1 MTPPA
6 WPIDD
11 LDLAA
16 YLERIGYDG
25 PLTPDLETLTSLSGA
40 HIAAIPFENLDI
52 LLGRGIS
59 VALADVQDK
68 LVTQRRGGY
77 CYEHN
82 TLFGAVLQTIGFS
95 VVRLLARTGDP
106 LESPR
111 PRSHMVLKVN
121 DEFLADVG
129 FGNGL
134 LAPLHLR
141 ADGPHRQG
149 AWEYELVTGPDGGW
163 RVRDLRA
170 GITIQTFTEEPQY
183 PVDIE
188 SANFYT
194 ARSAKSP
201 FTRRII
207 AMHKDAAQVRSLIG
221 RVFSVERPGEPSDRR
236 QITEDELG
244 GILGDEFGLRFSD
257 AEIKSLLSYGDEVL
271 RDR

>member
-11 LDLAA
+11 LDLTA
-16 YLERIGYDG
+16 YLARVGYDG
-25 PLTPDLETLTSLSGA
+25 PLSPDLETLTALSRA

-82 TLFGAVLQTIGFS
+82 TLFGAVLQSIGFP

-111 PRSHMVLKVN
+111 PRSHMVLIVN
-121 DEFLADVG
+121 GEFLADVG

-134 LAPLHLR
+134 LAPLRLR

-149 AWEYELVTGPDGGW
+149 AWEYELVRGPDDAW
-163 RVRDLRA
+163 RVRDARA
-170 GITIQTFTEEPQY
+170 GTIQTFTEEPQY

-188 SANFYT
+188 VANFNT
-194 ARSAKSP
+194 AKSSKSP

-207 AMHKDAAQVRSLIG
+207 VIQKDDSRVRSLIG
-221 RVFSVERPGEPSDRR
+221 RVYSVEQPGEPTARR
-236 QITEDELG
+236 PITENELG
-244 GILGDEFGLRFSD
+244 GILRAEFGLPISD
-257 AEIKSLLSYGDEVL
+257 AEIKTLLAYGDEV
-271 RDR
+271 RT

>member
-6 WPIDD
+6 WPIDE

-16 YLERIGYDG
+16 YLARIGYEG
-25 PLTPDLETLTSLSGA
+25 SLALDLPTLTALSRA
-40 HIAAIPFENLDI
+40 HLAAIPFENLDI

-68 LVTQRRGGY
+68 LVTKRRGGY

-82 TLFGAVLQTIGFS
+82 TLFGAVLQKIGFP

-111 PRSHMVLKVN
+111 PRSHMVLVVN
-121 DEFLADVG
+121 GEFLADVG

-134 LAPLHLR
+134 LSPLRLR
-141 ADGPHRQG
+141 ADGPHQQG
-149 AWEYELVTGPDGGW
+149 AWQYELATGPDGAW
-163 RVRDLRA
+163 RLRDLQA
-170 GITIQTFTEEPQY
+170 GVIQTFTEEPQY

-188 SANFYT
+188 LANFNT
-194 ARSAKSP
+194 AKSPKSP

-207 AMHKDAAQVRSLIG
+207 VMHKDSTEVRSLIG
-221 RVFSVERPGEPSDRR
+221 RVFSIERPGEPTSRHQLPDDKVGATLR
-236 QITEDELG
+236 
-244 GILGDEFGLRFSD
+244 DEFQLRFSD
-257 AEIKSLLSYGDEVL
+257 LELKTLLQYAPDPT
-271 RDR
+271 

>member
-6 WPIDD
+6 WPVDE
-11 LDLAA
+11 LDLPA
-16 YLERIGYDG
+16 YLARIGYQG
-25 PLTPDLETLTSLSGA
+25 PLAPSLATLTALSSA
-40 HIAAIPFENLDI
+40 HLAAIPFENLDI

-82 TLFGAVLQTIGFS
+82 TLFGAVLQKIGFS

-111 PRSHMVLKVN
+111 PRSHMVLVV
-121 DEFLADVG
+121 DGEYLADVG

-134 LAPLHLR
+134 LAPLRLR

-149 AWEYELVTGPDGGW
+149 AWRYELTTGPDGAW
-163 RVRDLRA
+163 RLRDLNA
-170 GITIQTFTEEPQY
+170 GVIQTFTEEPQY

-188 SANFYT
+188 VANFNT
-194 ARSAKSP
+194 AKSPKSP
-201 FTRRII
+201 FTRRVIV
-207 AMHKDAAQVRSLIG
+207 MHKDSTRVRSLIG
-221 RVFSVERPGEPSDRR
+221 RVFSVERPGEPTSRH
-236 QITEDELG
+236 QIPDDELG
-244 GILGDEFGLRFSD
+244 ATLRNEFQLRLSD
-257 AEIKSLLSYGDEVL
+257 LELKTLLQYAPDAT
-271 RDR
+271 